1 MGALLSIFTVGQL
14 ACCCS
19 SAACGLLGC
28 CPSCRNSTAARI
40 MYALMLLLTTIVG
53 WLMTTEWVQEKMKDV
68 PFCGGKAF
76 CENAVGYLAVYRIM
90 FALTVFFVIFCVMM
104 IGVKSSR
111 DGRASIQNGFW
122 GIKYLILIGFTVGA
136 FFIPE
141 DSSFGEVWKYFGL
154 IGGFLFI
161 LIQLILIIDFAHSWA
176 ENWVSKLEDSGSKWY
191 YYGLVSVTIFNYLAT
206 ITAIVLFYVYYTAHT
221 GCHLHKFYI
230 SFVFSFW
237 GIKYLILIGFTVGAF
252 FIPEDSSFGE
262 VWKYF
267 GLIGGFLFIL
277 IQLILIIDFAHSW
290 AENWVSKLEDS
301 GSKWYYYGLVS
312 VTIFNYLATITA
324 IVLFYVYYTAHTGC
338 HLHKFYISFA
348 LILCVIMSVLSILPK
363 VQEYQQRSGLL
374 QSSLISLY
382 ICYLTWS
389 AMNNNVDDNCKPS
402 VFTHTGNSSQFD
414 TQSLVSLVLFFVCV
428 LYSSIRTSTNTQ
440 VGKITGANTILMND
454 TGATGGS
461 STHLTSNEGG
471 EDGGETA
478 EKKGQTWDNED
489 EGVAYSWSFFHFMFA
504 LATLYV
510 MMTLTNW
517 YNPEKG
523 TKNFSESVGAM
534 WVKIISSWV
543 CCGLYTWTL
552 VAPMLLPDRD
562 FS

>member
-1 MGALLSIFTVGQL
+1 MNGKPSTSPL
-14 ACCCS
+14 ARE
-19 SAACGLLGC
+19 AN
-28 CPSCRNSTAARI
+28 R
-40 MYALMLLLTTIVG
+40 
-53 WLMTTEWVQEKMKDV
+53 
-68 PFCGGKAF
+68 
-76 CENAVGYLAVYRIM
+76 
-90 FALTVFFVIFCVMM
+90 
-104 IGVKSSR
+104 
-111 DGRASIQNGFW
+111 
-122 GIKYLILIGFTVGA
+122 
-136 FFIPE
+136 
-141 DSSFGEVWKYFGL
+141 
-154 IGGFLFI
+154 
-161 LIQLILIIDFAHSWA
+161 H
-176 ENWVSKLEDSGSKWY
+176 
-191 YYGLVSVTIFNYLAT
+191 
-206 ITAIVLFYVYYTAHT
+206 
-221 GCHLHKFYI
+221 
-230 SFVFSFW
+230 
-237 GIKYLILIGFTVGAF
+237 
-252 FIPEDSSFGE
+252 
-262 VWKYF
+262 
-267 GLIGGFLFIL
+267 
-277 IQLILIIDFAHSW
+277 
-290 AENWVSKLEDS
+290 
-301 GSKWYYYGLVS
+301 
-312 VTIFNYLATITA
+312 
-324 IVLFYVYYTAHTGC
+324 
-338 HLHKFYISFA
+338 
-348 LILCVIMSVLSILPK
+348 
-363 VQEYQQRSGLL
+363 QQRSGLL